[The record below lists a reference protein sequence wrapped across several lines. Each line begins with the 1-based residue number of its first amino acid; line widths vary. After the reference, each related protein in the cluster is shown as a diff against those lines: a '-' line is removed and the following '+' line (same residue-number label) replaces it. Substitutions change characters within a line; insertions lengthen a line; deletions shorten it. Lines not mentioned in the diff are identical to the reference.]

1 MSEVQELQDEEREA
15 LISIYE
21 GDAAFKQINP
31 TTYSYKV
38 IFSIVHNLAY
48 PESVLHFCVDVTD

>member
-15 LISIYE
+15 LTSIYE
-21 GDAAFKQINP
+21 GDAAFKEVNP

-38 IFSIVHNLAY
+38 IHRNVVAKFLLGFRENPIRD
-48 PESVLHFCVDVTD
+48 ED

>member
-38 IFSIVHNLAY
+38 IVDDHNLFY
-48 PESVLHFCVDVTD
+48 PGSILHFL